1 MSAFRLLLPA
11 ALLLASTSVAAM
23 SFFPHFL
30 AREGEEAAAKADEA
44 LQVDYQVALAD
55 KVVVRKAERRLYLMK
70 DDKPFRSYPVSLGIE
85 PVGHKVRQGDGRT
98 PEGRYLLTWRNPRSQ
113 YYRSIL
119 ISYPNAWDRL
129 RARELGV
136 DPGGMIMVH
145 GQPRPNAHR
154 ELQEILS
161 GEDWTQ
167 GCVAVSNLAID
178 EIWELT
184 RDGTPIEILP

>member
-1 MSAFRLLLPA
+1 MSAFWLLLPA
-11 ALLLASTSVAAM
+11 ALLLASTSVDAM
-23 SFFPHFL
+23 SFFPHFV
-30 AREGEEAAAKADEA
+30 ARDAEEAAATADEA
-44 LQVDYQVALAD
+44 LQTDYQVALAD

-119 ISYPNAWDRL
+119 ISYPNTWDRL

>member
-1 MSAFRLLLPA
+1 MCPLRFLLPV
-11 ALLLASTSVAAM
+11 ALILASTGAGAM

-30 AREGEEAAAKADEA
+30 ARDAEEAAATADEA
-44 LQVDYQVALAD
+44 LQADYQIALAD

-70 DDKPFRSYPVSLGIE
+70 DDQPFRSYPVSLGIE
-85 PVGHKVRQGDGRT
+85 PLGHKVRQGDGRT

-119 ISYPNAWDRL
+119 ISYPNSWDRI

-136 DPGGMIMVH
+136 EPGGMIMIH
-145 GQPRPNAHR
+145 GQPRPNEHR
-154 ELQEILS
+154 ELQEVLS

-167 GCVAVSNLAID
+167 GCIAVSNLAID